1 MFVFICLSLLETS
14 SWIWV
19 NDEFTPV
26 IKPIEADRMF
36 LLNFLWMKTFRI
48 NWFKTY
54 TENDCIRLL
63 TADFYK
69 YFWNFIHTKTHIQQ
83 PFLVLLYCYFPLTCA
98 KCVWQ
103 QTDTVFVYY
112 WAHEAV
118 STSLVKAKQ
127 TWQSELRGGGWA
139 AEMWAFKQVRFKINE
154 FTELYMMQWTKIQ
167 SLKSAWNIP
176 SGKDQFEK
184 LKDAKISFVFMNA

>member
-1 MFVFICLSLLETS
+1 MFVFICLSLLEAS

-26 IKPIEADRMF
+26 IKPVEADRMF

-54 TENDCIRLL
+54 TKNYCIRLL

-103 QTDTVFVYY
+103 QTATVFVYY

-127 TWQSELRGGGWA
+127 TWQSELRVSGWN
-139 AEMWAFKQVRFKINE
+139 M
-154 FTELYMMQWTKIQ
+154 
-167 SLKSAWNIP
+167 SLQT
-176 SGKDQFEK
+176 G
-184 LKDAKISFVFMNA
+184 LL